1 MIVSEI
7 DQKSI
12 KLCKDI
18 NIAAEIFLDKKNK
31 KFNAIILQSLEPTK
45 IVNLFTEKIKH
56 YNGIKSLN
64 EYWSVVQMEKLTI
77 EDLQSDKLLIILT
90 TYPTNMAILNYSYRN
105 VIVLNFVYGNTCDG
119 SNFYLNFMLKQ
130 IDLRIKE

>member
-31 KFNAIILQSLEPTK
+31 KFNAIILQSLEPTQ

-105 VIVLNFVYGNTCDG
+105 IIVLNFVYGNTCDG
-119 SNFYLNFMLKQ
+119 SDFYLNFILKQ